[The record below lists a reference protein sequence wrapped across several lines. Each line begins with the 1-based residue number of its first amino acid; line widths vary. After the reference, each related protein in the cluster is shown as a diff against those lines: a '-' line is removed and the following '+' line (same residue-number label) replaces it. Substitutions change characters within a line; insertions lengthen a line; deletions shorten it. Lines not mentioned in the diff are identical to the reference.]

1 MSKYVYAEATTDYY
15 PSIRTVVAN
24 SYGDAVDKV
33 IELYKEQFTEDDFEI
48 VDDWES
54 LQDYLNKNYYIALS
68 DLEDI
73 EEL

>member
-1 MSKYVYAEATTDYY
+1 MSKYIYAEATTDYY

-24 SYGDAVDKV
+24 SYGDAVEKV
-33 IELYKEQFTEDDFEI
+33 IEQYKEQFYEDDFNNI
-48 VDDWES
+48 DDWES